1 MVVVNLPTLTNHK
14 FNTFTVFAINTTK
27 DIHLITISKKYTK
40 LRKRECES
48 VSNTDISLRLR

>member
-27 DIHLITISKKYTK
+27 DIYLITISKKIYEAQK
-40 LRKRECES
+40 DRM
-48 VSNTDISLRLR
+48 